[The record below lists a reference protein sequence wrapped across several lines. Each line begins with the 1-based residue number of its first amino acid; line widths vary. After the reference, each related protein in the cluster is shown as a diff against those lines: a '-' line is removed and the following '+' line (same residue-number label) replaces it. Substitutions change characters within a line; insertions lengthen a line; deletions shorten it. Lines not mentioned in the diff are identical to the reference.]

1 MVKLNVAKRL
11 CRPPRPLAGEGRG
24 EGNDR
29 GECDY
34 RAPGMAHV
42 AMIVRHIVWVLLAAL
57 LWSGCATAKEA
68 PLASKD
74 PALEQR
80 MKNLSDKL
88 RCLVCQNQT
97 LADSNAALAVDLR
110 NEIREKM
117 QKGMTDA
124 EIRTYLVDRYGD
136 FVLFQPP
143 FKPTTFLLWLGPFL
157 LLALGFGILYLNLRR
172 RQKLLAEPEQNSAD
186 LAMSRSLLNE
196 TQDKP

>member
-11 CRPPRPLAGEGRG
+11 VL
-24 EGNDR
+24 
-29 GECDY
+29 
-34 RAPGMAHV
+34 
-42 AMIVRHIVWVLLAAL
+42 VLLAAL
-57 LWSGCATAKEA
+57 LWSGFAAAKEA
-68 PLASKD
+68 PLASND

-80 MKNLSDKL
+80 MKNLSSKL

-97 LADSNAALAVDLR
+97 LADSNADLAVDLR

-136 FVLFQPP
+136 FVLYQPP
-143 FKPTTFLLWLGPFL
+143 FKPVTFLLWLGPFL

-186 LAMSRSLLNE
+186 LALSRSLLNE

>member
-11 CRPPRPLAGEGRG
+11 
-24 EGNDR
+24 
-29 GECDY
+29 
-34 RAPGMAHV
+34 V
-42 AMIVRHIVWVLLAAL
+42 FVLLAAL
-57 LWSGCATAKEA
+57 LWSSFATAKEA
-68 PLASKD
+68 PLASND

-80 MKNLSDKL
+80 MKNLSSKL

-97 LADSNAALAVDLR
+97 LADSNADLAVDLR

-136 FVLFQPP
+136 FVLYQPP
-143 FKPTTFLLWLGPFL
+143 FKPVTFLLWLGPFL

-172 RQKLLAEPEQNSAD
+172 RQKLLAEPEQNSVD
-186 LAMSRSLLNE
+186 LALSRSLLNE
-196 TQDKP
+196 TEDKP

>member
-11 CRPPRPLAGEGRG
+11 VL
-24 EGNDR
+24 
-29 GECDY
+29 
-34 RAPGMAHV
+34 
-42 AMIVRHIVWVLLAAL
+42 VLLAAL
-57 LWSGCATAKEA
+57 LWSGFATAKEA
-68 PLASKD
+68 PLASND

-80 MKNLSDKL
+80 MKNLSSKL

-97 LADSNAALAVDLR
+97 LADSNADLAVDLR

-136 FVLFQPP
+136 FVLYQPP
-143 FKPTTFLLWLGPFL
+143 FKPVTFLLWLGPFL

-186 LAMSRSLLNE
+186 LALSRSLLNE